1 MVQLSHPYMT
11 TGKTIVL
18 TIWIFVD
25 KVMSLLFNMLSR
37 LVTTFLPRSKRFL
50 ISWLQ
55 SPSSDLG
62 AQEDKICQ
70 CFHFYSYLSWS
81 DRTGS
86 HDLSFLNVEFRAA
99 FSALSP
105 SVTLIKRLFSSSSLS
120 AIKVVSSAYLRLLI
134 FLTAI
139 LILACDSSSLAFHM
153 MHSACK
159 LNRKARW
166 WYTVKL
172 LSQFWTSQLFI
183 SSSNCC
189 FLTSIQVS

>member
-1 MVQLSHPYMT
+1 MASQRVGHDWAT
-11 TGKTIVL
+11 FTHL
-18 TIWIFVD
+18 TIWTFVD

-37 LVTTFLPRSKRFL
+37 LVITFLPRSKCFL
-50 ISWLQ
+50 ISWLK
-55 SPSSDLG
+55 SPSRDLG

-70 CFHFYSYLSWS
+70 CFHFFSFYLSWS

-86 HDLSFLNVEFRAA
+86 HDLSFLNVEFQAA
-99 FSALSP
+99 FSLS

-159 LNRKARW
+159 LNKKARW
-166 WYTVKL
+166 WYTVIL
-172 LSQFWTSQLFI
+172 LSQF
-183 SSSNCC
+183 
-189 FLTSIQVS
+189 